1 MNECTGYSAKQTYF
15 QWRNNGRQGSLD
27 VQTVDLL
34 IDDHWSSAKPLD
46 GYASYL
52 NHDSASSFSFWD
64 SQSAI
69 SDFVRRARDATN
81 DAKRLGIKII
91 LPACEGYVSRSDMI
105 EFRFFGCKSV
115 ELASGFV
122 APRQRVP
129 AFKVEKEESPVCQLQ
144 AIFNSAVGAILV
156 DPAQEV
162 HIEHALEN
170 LELEITNRLSIQWL
184 LPDPIPYKRVAIV
197 GCLFE
202 NLSYETIK
210 AMGIGLVV
218 LDQPG
223 HYLED
228 PSGPWAYLRE
238 AFCPIDLNPDAALPE
253 RIVDA
258 LQGQHI
264 DGLHTRFDI
273 FHAKVALAANLLGL
287 PASPPSAFAIA
298 TDKYVARML
307 EADHNSALCVTDA
320 EELQQ
325 RLRSTK
331 NPLKVDYPVVIK
343 PCTGRTSWCVV
354 RADTE
359 AEMLAAVAKA
369 RSRVIGYEAGKP
381 IQSLVMVEPYIDGPE
396 IDVNMAL
403 WDGEVLFSDVSD
415 NFPVAGDMSTPSNHN
430 DFQETM
436 FVYPSILPQ
445 SEQEL
450 AVSCLRDSIL
460 RMGFR
465 TGLFHTEARIRN
477 SSMAYTDRSGI
488 TDLEST
494 ASPPSTKP
502 SIFMLEVNPR
512 PAGYYGLQAL
522 TWTYGVDYYAMHV
535 LRCIEDERRFR
546 ALAVPFANGPQ
557 HSSALVLIM
566 PEKGGILTSPDPTE
580 ELRRSRPDLME
591 CIPLY
596 NNIFSRG
603 QYVTPPDAVNM
614 TYMATVVVN
623 TRKGRKD
630 LLKKTEQIRKEWHV
644 TIE

>member
-1 MNECTGYSAKQTYF
+1 MNEYAGSSAKRSHF
-15 QWRNNGRQGSLD
+15 QWRNNGWRMSLD
-27 VQTVDLL
+27 VRTVDLL
-34 IDDHWSSAKPLD
+34 IEDECSNAHPAVGYDHDCTTSLSK
-46 GYASYL
+46 
-52 NHDSASSFSFWD
+52 

-69 SDFVRRARDATN
+69 SSFIQRAHDVAT
-81 DAKRLGIKII
+81 DAKRLGIKVI
-91 LPACEGYVSRSDMI
+91 LAAREGYVARSDMV
-105 EFRFFGCKSV
+105 EFRFFGCELVK
-115 ELASGFV
+115 LASRFV
-122 APRQRVP
+122 APRQHVL
-129 AFKVEKEESPVCQLQ
+129 AFKPEKEQSAANQLQ
-144 AIFNSAVGAILV
+144 TILDSAIGAISV
-156 DPAQEV
+156 QSVECGR
-162 HIEHALEN
+162 IEDSLEK

-184 LPDPIPYKRVAIV
+184 LPEPIRYKRVAIV
-197 GCLFE
+197 GCLPE

-210 AMGIGLVV
+210 AMGLGLVV

-228 PSGPWAYLRE
+228 PNGPLAHLRE
-238 AFCPIDLNPDAALPE
+238 AFCPIDLNPDAALPQ

-258 LQGQHI
+258 LQGQKV

-273 FHAKVALAANLLGL
+273 FHTKVALAANLLGL

-298 TDKYVARML
+298 TDKYGARML
-307 EADHNSALCVTDA
+307 EHDHNSALCVTDE

-325 RLRSTK
+325 RLRS
-331 NPLKVDYPVVIK
+331 LKVDYPIVVK
-343 PCTGRTSWCVV
+343 PCTGRTSWGVV
-354 RADTE
+354 KVNTE
-359 AEMLAAVAKA
+359 AEMLAAVTKA

-381 IQSLVMVEPYIDGPE
+381 IQSKIMVEPYIDGPE
-396 IDVNMAL
+396 IDVDMAL
-403 WDGEVLFSDVSD
+403 WDGEVLFADVSD
-415 NFPVAGDMSTPSNHN
+415 NFPCAADVSKNDKVGHGRN

-436 FVYPSILPQ
+436 FVYPSVLPQ

-450 AVSCLRDSIL
+450 AVSCLRDSVL

-465 TGLFHTEARIRN
+465 TGLFHIEARIQN
-477 SSMAYTDRSGI
+477 SSMAYTDRSG
-488 TDLEST
+488 TVDLEFK

-502 SIFMLEVNPR
+502 GIFMLEVNPR

-522 TWTYGVDYYAMHV
+522 TWTYGVDLYAMHV
-535 LRCIEDERRFR
+535 LRCIGDEQRFK
-546 ALAVPFANGPQ
+546 AFAAPFVHGPQ

-596 NNIFSRG
+596 NNIFARG
-603 QYVTPPDAVNM
+603 QYVTPPDAVDM

-630 LLKKTEQIRKEWHV
+630 LLKKAEEIRKEWHV